1 MSKGK
6 NTTTTSNTI
15 DPQLMNIYKDVY
27 ATGKTIANQPYL
39 PYTGPQVA
47 GFNPDQLAGFDTTR
61 SNFMR
66 SISGANDPRTKLD
79 ELMMGKAASFLD
91 PTSVLGEGKG
101 IADYMNPYTKN
112 VVDTTLADIN
122 KMRDMAIL
130 KNADSAIAA
139 NAFGGSRH
147 GVLESLTNQAA
158 IEQAAKTGAALRS
171 QGYRDAANL
180 MQTDLDRAFR
190 NKFFQGDIAGNILQ
204 DQSSQLGN
212 LFNIG
217 GMQQGLQQAG
227 IDKAFGQ
234 YQDAIGYGPRQL
246 GLLAQSA
253 GLIPQQSTSTQT
265 GEYKPGTLESVGNAA
280 TTIATIM
287 SLFGSDER
295 MKKDIKFIGRS
306 RGHNIY
312 TWNWNNK
319 AKSIG
324 WDKFPTIGVIAQEV
338 MKRIPEAVV
347 KNKDGYYLVN
357 YGVL

>member
-101 IADYMNPYTKN
+101 IADYMNPYTQN

-122 KMRDMAIL
+122 KMRDMAL
-130 KNADSAIAA
+130 NRNADSAIAA
-139 NAFGGSRH
+139 NAFGGSRQ

-158 IEQAAKTGAALRS
+158 IEQAAKTGAALRAE
-171 QGYRDAANL
+171 G
-180 MQTDLDRAFR
+180 
-190 NKFFQGDIAGNILQ
+190 
-204 DQSSQLGN
+204 
-212 LFNIG
+212 
-217 GMQQGLQQAG
+217 
-227 IDKAFGQ
+227 
-234 YQDAIGYGPRQL
+234 
-246 GLLAQSA
+246 
-253 GLIPQQSTSTQT
+253 
-265 GEYKPGTLESVGNAA
+265 
-280 TTIATIM
+280 
-287 SLFGSDER
+287 
-295 MKKDIKFIGRS
+295 
-306 RGHNIY
+306 
-312 TWNWNNK
+312 
-319 AKSIG
+319 
-324 WDKFPTIGVIAQEV
+324 
-338 MKRIPEAVV
+338 
-347 KNKDGYYLVN
+347 
-357 YGVL
+357 

>member
-1 MSKGK
+1 MSKGRS
-6 NTTTTSNTI
+6 TTTTSSTI
-15 DPQLMNIYKDVY
+15 DPELMGIYKDVY
-27 ATGKTIANQPYL
+27 GIGKTIANQPYL

-66 SISGANDPRTKLD
+66 SLTADPRTKLN
-79 ELMMGKAASFLD
+79 ELMTGSAPSFLTGD
-91 PTSVLGEGKG
+91 ISG
-101 IADYMNPYTKN
+101 YMNPYTQN
-112 VVDTTLADIN
+112 VVDTTLTDIN
-122 KMRDMAIL
+122 KMRNMAL
-130 KNADSAIAA
+130 NRDADRAIAA
-139 NAFGGSRH
+139 NAFGGSRQ

-158 IEQAAKTGAALRS
+158 IEQAAKTGASLRS

-217 GMQQGLQQAG
+217 GMQQGLQQTG

-265 GEYKPGTLESVGNAA
+265 GQYRPGTVETAGNIAK
-280 TTIATIM
+280 TIATIM
-287 SLFGSDER
+287 GLFPG
-295 MKKDIKFIGRS
+295 
-306 RGHNIY
+306 
-312 TWNWNNK
+312 
-319 AKSIG
+319 
-324 WDKFPTIGVIAQEV
+324 
-338 MKRIPEAVV
+338 
-347 KNKDGYYLVN
+347 
-357 YGVL
+357 

>member
-6 NTTTTSNTI
+6 STTTTSNTI
-15 DPQLMNIYKDVY
+15 DPGLMNIYKDVY
-27 ATGKTIANQPYL
+27 GIGKTIANQPYL

-66 SISGANDPRTKLD
+66 SLTADPRTKLN
-79 ELMMGKAASFLD
+79 ELMTGSAPSFLTGD
-91 PTSVLGEGKG
+91 ISG
-101 IADYMNPYTKN
+101 YMNPYTQN
-112 VVDTTLADIN
+112 VVDTTLTDIN
-122 KMRDMAIL
+122 KMRNMAL
-130 KNADSAIAA
+130 NRDADRAIAA
-139 NAFGGSRH
+139 NAFGGSRQ

-158 IEQAAKTGAALRS
+158 IEQAAKTGASLRS

-217 GMQQGLQQAG
+217 GMQQGLQQTG
-227 IDKAFGQ
+227 IDKAVGQ

-265 GEYKPGTLESVGNAA
+265 GQYRPGTVETAGNIAK
-280 TTIATIM
+280 TIATIM
-287 SLFGSDER
+287 GLFPG
-295 MKKDIKFIGRS
+295 
-306 RGHNIY
+306 
-312 TWNWNNK
+312 
-319 AKSIG
+319 
-324 WDKFPTIGVIAQEV
+324 
-338 MKRIPEAVV
+338 
-347 KNKDGYYLVN
+347 
-357 YGVL
+357 

>member
-6 NTTTTSNTI
+6 STTTTSNTI
-15 DPQLMNIYKDVY
+15 DPALMNIYKDVY
-27 ATGKTIANQPYL
+27 GIGKTIANQPYL

-66 SISGANDPRTKLD
+66 SLTADPRTKLN
-79 ELMMGKAASFLD
+79 ELMTGSAPSFLTGD
-91 PTSVLGEGKG
+91 ISG
-101 IADYMNPYTKN
+101 YMNPYTQN
-112 VVDTTLADIN
+112 VVDTTLTDIN
-122 KMRDMAIL
+122 KMRDMAL
-130 KNADSAIAA
+130 NRDADRAIAA
-139 NAFGGSRH
+139 NAFGGSRQ

-158 IEQAAKTGAALRS
+158 IEQAAKTGASLRS

-217 GMQQGLQQAG
+217 GMQQGLQQTG

-265 GEYKPGTLESVGNAA
+265 GQYRPGTVETAGNIAK
-280 TTIATIM
+280 TIATIM
-287 SLFGSDER
+287 GLFPG
-295 MKKDIKFIGRS
+295 
-306 RGHNIY
+306 
-312 TWNWNNK
+312 
-319 AKSIG
+319 
-324 WDKFPTIGVIAQEV
+324 
-338 MKRIPEAVV
+338 
-347 KNKDGYYLVN
+347 
-357 YGVL
+357 

>member
-6 NTTTTSNTI
+6 STTTTSNTI
-15 DPQLMNIYKDVY
+15 DPGLMNIYKDVY
-27 ATGKTIANQPYL
+27 GIGKTIANQPYL

-61 SNFMR
+61 SNYLK
-66 SISGANDPRTKLD
+66 SLTADPRTKLN
-79 ELMMGKAASFLD
+79 ELMTGSAPSFLTGD
-91 PTSVLGEGKG
+91 ISG
-101 IADYMNPYTKN
+101 YMNPYTQN
-112 VVDTTLADIN
+112 VVDTTLTDIN
-122 KMRDMAIL
+122 KMRNMAL
-130 KNADSAIAA
+130 NRDADRAIAA
-139 NAFGGSRH
+139 NAFGGSRQ

-158 IEQAAKTGAALRS
+158 IEQAAKTGASLRS

-217 GMQQGLQQAG
+217 GMQQGLQQTG

-265 GEYKPGTLESVGNAA
+265 GQYRPGTVETAGNIAK
-280 TTIATIM
+280 TIATIM
-287 SLFGSDER
+287 GLFPG
-295 MKKDIKFIGRS
+295 
-306 RGHNIY
+306 
-312 TWNWNNK
+312 
-319 AKSIG
+319 
-324 WDKFPTIGVIAQEV
+324 
-338 MKRIPEAVV
+338 
-347 KNKDGYYLVN
+347 
-357 YGVL
+357 